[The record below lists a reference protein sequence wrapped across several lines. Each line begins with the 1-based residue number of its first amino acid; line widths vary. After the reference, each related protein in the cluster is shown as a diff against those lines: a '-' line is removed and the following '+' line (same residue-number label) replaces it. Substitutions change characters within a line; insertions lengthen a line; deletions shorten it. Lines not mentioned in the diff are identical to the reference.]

1 MMNLQK
7 NWALIILL
15 LSIIAIL
22 SALIAQYIYFIQP
35 CKLCIYQRYPYY
47 FLILISC
54 FFLLLKEQNNKIYFL
69 IIEVIFAIGLFFS
82 IWHVAIENNLISD
95 IIGCSASIENID
107 NVSELKKSII
117 NKPLVMCNDIN
128 WSFLGISFA
137 IYNSLL
143 QFGLL
148 IINSIFLVK
157 KKI

>member
-22 SALIAQYIYFIQP
+22 SALIAQYIYFIHP